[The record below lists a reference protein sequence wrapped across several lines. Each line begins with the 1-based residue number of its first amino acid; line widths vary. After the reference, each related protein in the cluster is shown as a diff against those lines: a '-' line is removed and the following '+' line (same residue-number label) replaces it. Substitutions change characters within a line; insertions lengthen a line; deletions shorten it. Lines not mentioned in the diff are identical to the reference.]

1 MVLKSDKRRLGHLC
15 VKSNGQIFCTVG
27 LSLHIGSQ
35 TFDFGAGLHSMVRA
49 TSEKIK
55 SKRGHRVKFFGFM
68 AEMKMMGATE
78 MGMKRKSDQEER
90 KLSTSTTST
99 RKGNDNIVGRSN
111 IHSLG
116 NKTYNNK
123 SWR

>member
-1 MVLKSDKRRLGHLC
+1 MLKSDKSRLGHLC

-49 TSEKIK
+49 TSEKSP
-55 SKRGHRVKFFGFM
+55 SKRGHRVKFFGLM
-68 AEMKMMGATE
+68 SEREKIGATE
-78 MGMKRKSDQEER
+78 MRMKRWSKQEGR
-90 KLSTSTTST
+90 KLSTNTTS
-99 RKGNDNIVGRSN
+99 KHSGNDNAGGRSN

-116 NKTYNNK
+116 NKTCKNK

>member
-1 MVLKSDKRRLGHLC
+1 MLLLQLINPIFSELWLSMEFWLVLKSDKRRLGHLC
-15 VKSNGQIFCTVG
+15 VKSNGQIFCTIG

-78 MGMKRKSDQEER
+78 MGMKRKSD
-90 KLSTSTTST
+90 
-99 RKGNDNIVGRSN
+99 
-111 IHSLG
+111 
-116 NKTYNNK
+116 
-123 SWR
+123 